1 MDNPRGGR
9 AGELPWT
16 HERAQTHPRDFLPS
30 NACHRHT
37 ALDPLHPSHAVRYT
51 VGMEE
56 VQPITIETIVEE
68 LRHLAV
74 NATAPLIIDARLAVT
89 REETRLLAVHPA
101 VALEVIHY

>member
-1 MDNPRGGR
+1 
-9 AGELPWT
+9 
-16 HERAQTHPRDFLPS
+16 
-30 NACHRHT
+30 
-37 ALDPLHPSHAVRYT
+37 
-51 VGMEE
+51 MEE

-89 REETRLLAVHPA
+89 QEETRLLAVYPA